1 MIPNANGN
9 HCFTI
14 SLVLLLVKQCALTN
28 DRYVFFK
35 DLFIQRQSK
44 MSRLQVL
51 SVPHLDL
58 TSQMTSLPAKGHEYR
73 KRSAAYLLKK
83 M

>member
-1 MIPNANGN
+1 
-9 HCFTI
+9 
-14 SLVLLLVKQCALTN
+14 
-28 DRYVFFK
+28 
-35 DLFIQRQSK
+35 